1 MNYHQFAV
9 WDDPQFDP
17 NLNPGFDPNFEFDP
31 ITLSPVIVLMI
42 TTAEDDV
49 SISWASNRKNILL
62 AGIVNP
68 ANFKSKEVYSL
79 FTRWRDTEQSINQ
92 TYNV

>member
-17 NLNPGFDPNFEFDP
+17 NLNPDFDPNFEFDP

-42 TTAEDDV
+42 ITAEDDV
-49 SISWASNRKNILL
+49 SISWASK
-62 AGIVNP
+62 
-68 ANFKSKEVYSL
+68 
-79 FTRWRDTEQSINQ
+79 
-92 TYNV
+92 